1 MTYKA
6 RIYCHKSWE
15 TGTCQH
21 VPPHPFV
28 LPESFDSIRAA
39 KDHGGEVV
47 TRYHDDEIEWEVID
61 ETGELVC

>member
-21 VPPHPFV
+21 VPRHPFI
-28 LPESFDSIRAA
+28 LPESFDSVRAA
-39 KDHGGEVV
+39 NDHGGEVV
-47 TRYHDDEIEWEVID
+47 ARYHDDEIEWEVID